1 MKKRKGIKRSIVYVS
16 LVLLCF
22 VVSLSFLLIDYIVN
36 REEKVLW
43 GKSSSDFDVSYKVY
57 TNDNKFYNADY
68 LNEYGSYVSSVTDK
82 IDFSVKYTFET
93 TENLEIDYSYDIYG
107 EVLAEVY
114 ESGISSPVWSK
125 KLDINSENS
134 KNLGSGNYLQLN
146 NEISIPFKE
155 YNDMMIEY
163 KKNYGINVSSYVKF
177 TVTVDVDSLKKINS
191 NISSKDVLTIKIP
204 LLQPTFYV
212 DMSKSVT
219 NNRDIYLMVEND
231 NNDIFFQLGIFG
243 LIFTF
248 VVGLVLFIY
257 YRLTRTKFDLYKSMV
272 NGILKKYEQIIV
284 KIDELP
290 DVNGLQVIDI
300 KDFDDLIDL
309 EETLKIPI
317 MYLNVYEN
325 RESWFILINDKYFY
339 KYIVKI
345 KK

>member
-1 MKKRKGIKRSIVYVS
+1 MKKRKGIKRSVVYVS

-22 VVSLSFLLIDYIVN
+22 VVSLSFLLIDYIIN
-36 REEKVLW
+36 HEEKVLW

-57 TNDNKFYNADY
+57 TNDNKFYKADY

-82 IDFSVKYTFET
+82 IDFSIKYIFET

-114 ESGISSPVWSK
+114 ESGVSSPVWSK

-146 NEISIPFKE
+146 NEISIRFKE

-163 KKNYGINVSSYVKF
+163 KKNYGINVSSYIKF

-191 NISSKDVLTIKIP
+191 NISTKDVLTIKIP
-204 LLQPTFYV
+204 LLQPTFHV

-219 NNRDIYLMVEND
+219 NNRDIYLLVEEEKNELFL
-231 NNDIFFQLGIFG
+231 NLGIFG
-243 LIFTF
+243 LVFTLITG
-248 VVGLVLFIY
+248 VVLFIY
-257 YRLTRTKFDLYKSMV
+257 YRITRTKLDLYRIGV
-272 NGILKKYEQIIV
+272 NSILKKYEQIIV
-284 KIDELP
+284 KIDKLP
-290 DVNGLQVIDI
+290 DVKGLQVVEI

-309 EETLKIPI
+309 EETLNIPI
-317 MYLNVYEN
+317 MYLNINKN
-325 RESWFILINDKYFY
+325 RESWFILIDDKYFY
-339 KYIVKI
+339 RYVLKI